1 MVPFNVGAFPHIL
14 SPTSINKSRSELQV
28 VSVFEVVSA
37 LHSSP
42 IAFIQFFE
50 QYLHYVFPFHR
61 VKLRTASNCQHTD
74 CWSIGAPLSTIFL
87 QLLDAF
93 SISTKQISTNPELK
107 RNWLNQFLASYLAKD
122 QNSGLSVRHQ
132 FRKKTY
138 FSRLVLMEVAHAVVP
153 AR

>member
-28 VSVFEVVSA
+28 VSMFEVVSA

-42 IAFIQFFE
+42 IAFIQLFD

-61 VKLRTASNCQHTD
+61 VKSRTASNRQHDD
-74 CWSIGAPLSTIFL
+74 CWSIGVPFSTIFL

-93 SISTKQISTNPELK
+93 SISTKQISTNQEVK
-107 RNWLNQFLASYLAKD
+107 RNWLNTFPCFIPCKRSKL
-122 QNSGLSVRHQ
+122 
-132 FRKKTY
+132 
-138 FSRLVLMEVAHAVVP
+138 RLERTAPVS
-153 AR
+153 